1 MALRIHPRFLEM
13 PEVWDV
19 FTARARRLF
28 FVVLSTISGLVV
40 TTALIIGGPGAYA
53 NAARVT
59 VGGPF
64 TLTAPDGTGVTDATY
79 RGKWLLVF
87 FGYTSCPDLCPTTL
101 MEIARALEALGPS
114 AARLQP
120 IFITVDPQRDTPEV
134 MGKYASAFDSRIVG
148 LTGSPPQIAAVARE
162 YGAYSASRKTGAGV
176 DDYVVDHSTYIYI
189 MDPQGKFVRGLAF
202 DTPSDRIAETLRQLM
217 AQFGE
222 Q

>member
-1 MALRIHPRFLEM
+1 M

-28 FVVLSTISGLVV
+28 FVDLSTISSLVV
-40 TTALIIGGPGAYA
+40 AAALIIGGPTAYA
-53 NAARVT
+53 ERARVT

-64 TLTAPDGTGVTDATY
+64 TLIAPDGTAVTDATY

-101 MEIARALEALGPS
+101 IEIGHALKALGPS

-134 MGKYASAFDSRIVG
+134 MGRYTAAFDSRIVG
-148 LTGSPPQIAAVARE
+148 LTGSPRQIAAVAQE

-176 DDYVVDHSTYIYI
+176 DDYVVDHSTYIYV

-202 DTPSDRIAETLRQLM
+202 DTPSGRIAETLRQLL
-217 AQFGE
+217 AQSGE

>member
-28 FVVLSTISGLVV
+28 FVDLSTISGLVV

-134 MGKYASAFDSRIVG
+134 MGKYTAAFDSRIVG
-148 LTGSPPQIAAVARE
+148 LTGSPRQIAAVAQE
-162 YGAYSASRKTGAGV
+162 YGAYSAPRKTGAGA
-176 DDYVVDHSTYIYI
+176 DDYVVDHSTYIYV

-202 DTPSDRIAETLRQLM
+202 DTPSGRIAETLRQLL
-217 AQFGE
+217 AQSGE

>member
-19 FTARARRLF
+19 FTARARRLS
-28 FVVLSTISGLVV
+28 FVDLSTISGLVV

-64 TLTAPDGTGVTDATY
+64 VLTAADGTTVTDATY
-79 RGKWLLVF
+79 RGKWLLLF

-101 MEIARALEALGPS
+101 NEIARALEDLGPG

-120 IFITVDPQRDTPEV
+120 IFITVDPARDTPEV
-134 MGKYASAFDSRIVG
+134 MRRYTAAFDHRIVG
-148 LTGSPPQIAAVARE
+148 LTGAPKQIAAVAKE
-162 YGAYSASRKTGAGV
+162 YGVYSAPRKTGAAV

-189 MDPQGKFVRGLAF
+189 MDPKGKFVRGLAF
-202 DTPSDRIAETLRQLM
+202 DTPSGRIAETLRQLM
-217 AQFGE
+217 AQSGE